1 MKRIFTWLMCVVAA
15 LSWAGL
21 APSASAQNAAAE
33 AAAREAAEDNL
44 KRLAAAVEKLDANQT
59 AQQQR
64 IEALEK
70 GYQDLREAIIKA
82 SNQSAT
88 QESLR
93 RLGEQIQKVDEARVA
108 ENKKIQET
116 LDELYRAIKTAA
128 AAPPPPRPPV
138 IPTAPPHP
146 TTATNSGT
154 DEGFEYKV
162 EAGDLLPK
170 IVQKFRAEGVKL
182 TQKMVMD
189 ANPNVKWDRLRV
201 GQKIFIPKPKN

>member
-1 MKRIFTWLMCVVAA
+1 MKRILIWLVLGIVV
-15 LSWAGL
+15 LGWAG
-21 APSASAQNAAAE
+21 PASNAFAQNAAAD

-44 KRLAAAVEKLDANQT
+44 KRLVAAVEKLDANQT

-70 GYQDLREAIIKA
+70 GFQDLREAIIKA
-82 SNQSAT
+82 GNQSAT

-93 RLGEQIQKVDEARVA
+93 RLGEHIQKVDEARVT

-116 LDELYRAIKTAA
+116 LDELYRVIKTAA
-128 AAPPPPRPPV
+128 AAPPPPRTPVAPVPPR
-138 IPTAPPHP
+138 PA
-146 TTATNSGT
+146 TTNAGT
-154 DEGFEYKV
+154 EEGFEYKV
-162 EAGDLLPK
+162 EPGDMLPK
-170 IVQKFRAEGVKL
+170 IVQKYRAEGVKL

-189 ANPNVKWDRLRV
+189 ANPNIKWDRLRV